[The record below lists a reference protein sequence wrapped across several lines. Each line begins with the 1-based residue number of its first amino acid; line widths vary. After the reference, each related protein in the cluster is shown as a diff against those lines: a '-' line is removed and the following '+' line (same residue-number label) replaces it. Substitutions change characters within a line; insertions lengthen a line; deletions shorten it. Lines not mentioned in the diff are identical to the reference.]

1 MLVPET
7 FWKPCLVFLSLKPV
21 RRRLGVKG
29 LPRLSSV
36 GDAEPAKEEAP
47 CGGATG
53 LLEMDAPVGEPVQTG
68 HVSAR
73 RGHYRL
79 KRRYPE

>member
-1 MLVPET
+1 V
-7 FWKPCLVFLSLKPV
+7 W
-21 RRRLGVKG
+21 
-29 LPRLSSV
+29 
-36 GDAEPAKEEAP
+36 
-47 CGGATG
+47 GATG
-53 LLEMDAPVGEPVQTG
+53 LLEIDAPVGEAVQTG